1 MKNTMKFKPYALF
14 LCALLALTGC
24 QAADT
29 GSSLAST
36 ASETTS
42 SQETAA
48 DTTVTVTA
56 TTTTNTSD
64 LFSDRDLD
72 GSYDESTAVQVIL
85 EGDSVSCDSYADA
98 LEGTQILL
106 QEEGGYVFP
115 GTLEDGQIVVNADET
130 AKVQIVLDGA
140 QITSSTSAAV
150 YALEAD
156 KVFLTLAQGTE
167 NSLSNG
173 GEYVAID
180 DNNID
185 AVVFAKTDL
194 TLNGSGS
201 LTINAPVGHGV
212 VSKDDLVITQGEYTI
227 TGGTFTMD
235 TADDCLHAGGDLTIS
250 SGEFTLSSGDDAVHS
265 DGAVSI
271 ADGTFTIP
279 YCYEGIEGASI
290 TIDGGTFDIT
300 SCDDGLNAA
309 GGADSSGF
317 GGRSPDQFTANAD
330 AFILINGGTF
340 TIVSKGDCVDSNG
353 DLTINGGTLDL
364 TCNGNGDTALDT
376 DGTYTNN
383 GGDVTTND
391 CSESNPGG
399 MPGGQGG
406 GQFGGRQ
413 PGEGQSDGGQPPE
426 GQPGGGELP
435 DRIPEEGMEP
445 PSTL

>member
-48 DTTVTVTA
+48 DTTVTATA

-85 EGDSVSCDSYADA
+85 EGDSVA

-106 QEEGGYVFP
+106 QEEGVYVFS

-167 NSLSNG
+167 NSLSST
-173 GEYVAID
+173 VP
-180 DNNID
+180 
-185 AVVFAKTDL
+185 AV
-194 TLNGSGS
+194 
-201 LTINAPVGHGV
+201 
-212 VSKDDLVITQGEYTI
+212 
-227 TGGTFTMD
+227 
-235 TADDCLHAGGDLTIS
+235 
-250 SGEFTLSSGDDAVHS
+250 
-265 DGAVSI
+265 
-271 ADGTFTIP
+271 
-279 YCYEGIEGASI
+279 
-290 TIDGGTFDIT
+290 
-300 SCDDGLNAA
+300 
-309 GGADSSGF
+309 
-317 GGRSPDQFTANAD
+317 
-330 AFILINGGTF
+330 
-340 TIVSKGDCVDSNG
+340 
-353 DLTINGGTLDL
+353 
-364 TCNGNGDTALDT
+364 
-376 DGTYTNN
+376 
-383 GGDVTTND
+383 
-391 CSESNPGG
+391 
-399 MPGGQGG
+399 
-406 GQFGGRQ
+406 
-413 PGEGQSDGGQPPE
+413 
-426 GQPGGGELP
+426 
-435 DRIPEEGMEP
+435 
-445 PSTL
+445 